1 MIRTLLV
8 DDQKTFREFLKVS
21 LESTPDIKVVG
32 TASDGETA
40 IEQVEIFQPDLVL
53 MDAEM
58 PDMDGITATRIIC
71 KRFPKV
77 KVVIFSMH
85 ESDEYVIN
93 AIQAG
98 AMGYLSKSTP
108 AKEIKKAIKLVYG
121 GSAQI
126 GAGLL
131 GKELKLSEFEQNLPP
146 IDTTE
151 PIKKKLLKAKANGSL
166 AKAANANSLNNRF
179 SLGRFNRSWK
189 FYLAIWT
196 IGNVVLWSTALLYL
210 QFKAPSYVSSW
221 KVALPGASSSNSIN
235 LPEIGQASSS
245 SESPYNSQISDPR
258 ETYKLLLSSDRVI
271 ESAAEKLNI
280 TTQEF
285 GKPRVQILDN
295 TTLMELKIEGVTPQ
309 KTKQKALTLQKVF
322 EAELDRLR
330 KGEVAQQD
338 LNSVDAIKDAET
350 KLQDAR
356 KKLSDYQARSGL
368 FSRQQ
373 LEDLSNNIEQLR
385 REKAQL
391 ISQQRRTT
399 GELNRLLREL
409 DVSVEQASNILSLR
423 SDRLFQ
429 QYLDNYSQI
438 STELV
443 NLEAKYQPSH
453 PIAIAKREEQARA
466 ENALIQ
472 RAKTIVGQSVSLNT
486 VKQLYLKSSQ
496 NSESNRAD
504 LLQESIALQSDA
516 KGLEEQNQELERQI
530 LQLEAKLSGS
540 SEGTSKLENL
550 RSNLQIAEAV
560 YSSLL
565 SKLELSKS
573 NASNTYPTISLL
585 TQPNLPKEPS
595 EPKTELILF
604 GSAIGSLFLTTALL
618 SLWWRDRHYY
628 NALSSANKHRQNNHR
643 ALSSSDNNI
652 IQKIIKK

>member
-21 LESTPDIKVVG
+21 LESTPDIEVVG
-32 TASDGETA
+32 TASDGHTA
-40 IEQVEIFQPDLVL
+40 IEQVEILQPDVVL

-58 PDMDGITATRIIC
+58 PDLNGVTATQIIC

-77 KVVIFSMH
+77 KVIILSMH
-85 ESDEYVIN
+85 DSDSY
-93 AIQAG
+93 AIKAFQAG
-98 AMGYLSKSTP
+98 AMGYLLKNTP
-108 AKEIKKAIKLVYG
+108 PHDLKQTIRLVHRGYAQIAPGLLNAIVPLSQPPIPNSVDVNNRE
-121 GSAQI
+121 GSAFNRE
-126 GAGLL
+126 
-131 GKELKLSEFEQNLPP
+131 KPKLE
-146 IDTTE
+146 IDRFRSTSAYS
-151 PIKKKLLKAKANGSL
+151 PNKKKLL
-166 AKAANANSLNNRF
+166 
-179 SLGRFNRSWK
+179 
-189 FYLAIWT
+189 YLAIWS
-196 IGNVVLWSTALLYL
+196 IGNIVLWSTALIYL
-210 QFKAPSYVSSW
+210 KFKAPSYVSSW
-221 KVALPGASSSNSIN
+221 KITLPGASSSNSIN

-245 SESPYNSQISDPR
+245 SESPYSSDISDPR
-258 ETYKLLLSSDRVI
+258 ETYKILLSSGRVI
-271 ESAAEKLNI
+271 ESAAEQLNV
-280 TTQEF
+280 TTEEF
-285 GKPRVQILDN
+285 GQPRVKIIDN
-295 TTLMELKIEGVTPQ
+295 TTLMELAIEGKNPQ
-309 KTKQKALTLQKVF
+309 KAKQKALTLQNVF

-330 KGEVAQQD
+330 QAEVAQRD
-338 LNSVDAIKDAET
+338 TSSIETIKDAET

-356 KKLSDYQARSGL
+356 KKLSDYQASSGL

-385 REKAQL
+385 REKVQVA
-391 ISQQRRTT
+391 SQQRRTQ
-399 GELNRLLREL
+399 GELNRLLDEL

-443 NLEAKYQPSH
+443 NLEAKYLPSH

-472 RAKTIVGQSVSLNT
+472 RAKTIVGQSVSLPT

-496 NSESNRAD
+496 NSESNRAN
-504 LLQESIALQSDA
+504 LLQEAIALQTDA
-516 KGLEEQNQELERQI
+516 KGLEEQKQELERQI

-573 NASNTYPTISLL
+573 NASNTYPKVSLL
-585 TQPNLPKEPS
+585 TQPNLPAKPS
-595 EPKTELILF
+595 EPKTGLILL
-604 GSAIGSLFLTTALL
+604 GSAMGSFFLTTGLL
-618 SLWWRDRHYY
+618 SLWWRDRIYY
-628 NALSSANKHRQNNHR
+628 NTLSLKNHSQNNHK
-643 ALSSSDNNI
+643 ALSSSDESI
-652 IQKIIKK
+652 IQRVIKR

>member
-1 MIRTLLV
+1 MIKILLV

-179 SLGRFNRSWK
+179 SLGRFDRSWK
-189 FYLAIWT
+189 FYLAIWL
-196 IGNVVLWSTALLYL
+196 IGNIVLWSTALLYL

-271 ESAAEKLNI
+271 ESAAEQLNI
-280 TTQEF
+280 TTEEF
-285 GKPRVQILDN
+285 GKPRVQIIDN
-295 TTLMELKIEGVTPQ
+295 TTLMELVIEGETPQ
-309 KTKQKALTLQKVF
+309 KTKQKALTLQNVF

-330 KGEVAQQD
+330 KAEVAQQD

-368 FSRQQ
+368 FSEQQ
-373 LEDLSNNIEQLR
+373 LQDLSNNIEQLR

-391 ISQQRRTT
+391 TSQQRRTT
-399 GELNRLLREL
+399 GELNKLLREL

-565 SKLELSKS
+565 SRLELSKS

-595 EPKTELILF
+595 APKTKLILF
-604 GSAIGSLFLTTALL
+604 GSAMGFFFLTTALL
-618 SLWWRDRHYY
+618 SLWWRDRRFP
-628 NALSSANKHRQNNHR
+628 NTLSLKNNYRKNNHR